1 MHKVTLRMGTFA
13 DGIMMF
19 CRIDKFYVRQA
30 LWLVE
35 KLQNLITKPE
45 IRASVKTKEILV
57 VKEFRP
63 VGFGNSI
70 INFCGYVVLAVGN
83 LLGTVDQ

>member
-1 MHKVTLRMGTFA
+1 MHKVTLRMGTFD

-19 CRIDKFYVRQA
+19 CRIDKFCESKPNVRQA

-63 VGFGNSI
+63 VK
-70 INFCGYVVLAVGN
+70 
-83 LLGTVDQ
+83 